1 MKKQQNITLQQ
12 LADHL
17 EKGELIHKDFS
28 ILWFNKLPQKEHKYP
43 NCGTVGCAMGE
54 MPALDDRFTFDTSGD
69 LYFLNHHVYVS
80 AISKY
85 FNISVEEAWHLFFP
99 RLQNTFLYGGKDL
112 ESDAT
117 KEDVI
122 FNIREFLKLK
132 QK

>member
-1 MKKQQNITLQQ
+1 MNQNITLQQ

-17 EKGELIHKDFS
+17 ETGELIHEKFD

-54 MPALDDRFTFDTSGD
+54 MPALDDRFTFDTSGV
-69 LYFLNHHVYVS
+69 LCFLNHDVYVIDI
-80 AISKY
+80 AIY
-85 FNISVEEAWHLFFP
+85 FNISEEAACHLFFSK
-99 RLQNTFLYGGKDL
+99 LQNPPLYGGKVLGDY
-112 ESDAT
+112 AT